1 MDAER
6 SPGRELL
13 IGGLHLAV
21 LWAFAVV
28 QPLLD
33 LLGKNPDFF
42 VARGNTRGDIVIL
55 ALFLTLVP
63 PLVMLAVEA
72 IAMRINRRARDAI
85 HLVLVGG
92 LVAMIALQVLGKIAD
107 GPGALLVLVALAIG
121 AGGAV
126 LYARTEAVQSL
137 LTVLSPAP
145 LIFIVVFLFFSDA
158 KDLVVPEDDVQAAE
172 IAVPGKTPV
181 VMITFDEFQG
191 TMLLNAKHEIDRKL
205 YPHFAELA
213 DRGTFYPN
221 ATTEADL
228 TPRAVPAIMDGDYP
242 DHDALPTA
250 ADHPNSIFT
259 TLGGDYKMH
268 VAEPVTS
275 VCPTSLCGEKARP
288 PASERLDS
296 LASDLRVVYE
306 HLLLP
311 ESMEDSLPAVD
322 ETFQGFGDSGGP
334 GEGEVPTGGG
344 GLSEDTPDTAPSKGP
359 KSKGTV
365 ETQFDAPNE
374 SFVGRGQTFEDWL
387 DGLTGDPRTLN
398 FLHLE
403 LPHVPY
409 EFYPDGQR
417 YAAGLLENDG
427 LRDSQGRNPDFQGSS
442 TLMEQR
448 MLLQAG
454 FTDFLMGKVIKKL
467 KQDGIWD
474 RAIVTVAAD
483 HGVSFQPGLPRR
495 VPNKA
500 NLASIASV
508 PLIVKGPGVPQ
519 GKVDDRL
526 ARTIDIAPTVY
537 EILGIKPPASVTGSS
552 LLQPPPKDRTRVRIE
567 DRYQRV
573 ISKSRENYERLRDA
587 LLTQKLK
594 LFGSDMGWARV
605 YEHGPFGSLVGRV
618 ASDLPKGP
626 PAAGTV
632 TLASPESFDDV
643 HPTARFVPGAIR
655 AVDDSLEPNTPLAF
669 AVNGRIAAV
678 AQTYEAPDHMRAFAM
693 VPPSA
698 FREGANSVEVFVINP
713 GAKPSLS
720 SIGGTG

>member
-1 MDAER
+1 
-6 SPGRELL
+6 
-13 IGGLHLAV
+13 
-21 LWAFAVV
+21 
-28 QPLLD
+28 
-33 LLGKNPDFF
+33 
-42 VARGNTRGDIVIL
+42 
-55 ALFLTLVP
+55 
-63 PLVMLAVEA
+63 
-72 IAMRINRRARDAI
+72 MRINRGARDAI

-107 GPGALLVLVALAIG
+107 GPGALLVLIALAIG
-121 AGGAV
+121 VGGAF
-126 LYARTEAVQSL
+126 LYLRTEAVQSL

-191 TMLLNAKHEIDRKL
+191 TMLLNSKHQIDRTL
-205 YPHFAELA
+205 FPHFAELA

-259 TLGGDYKMH
+259 TLGGDYSMH

-275 VCPTSLCGEKARP
+275 VCPASLCGEKARP
-288 PASERLDS
+288 PTSDRLDS

-322 ETFQGFGDSGGP
+322 ETFQGFGDTGGP
-334 GEGEVPTGGG
+334 GEGEVPTAGEA
-344 GLSEDTPDTAPSKGP
+344 SEDAPDTAPNNGP
-359 KSKGTV
+359 KSKGAV

-387 DGLTGDPRTLN
+387 DELTGDKRTLN

-409 EFYPDGQR
+409 EFYPNGQR

-427 LRDSQGRNPDFQGSS
+427 LRDSQGRNPDDPGASILLQ
-442 TLMEQR
+442 QR
-448 MLLQAG
+448 MLLQVG
-454 FTDFLMGKVIKKL
+454 FTDFLLGKVIKKL

-474 RAIVTVAAD
+474 HAIVTVAAD
-483 HGVSFQPGLPRR
+483 HGVGFQPGLPRR

-500 NLASIASV
+500 GLSSIASV
-508 PLIVKGPGVPQ
+508 PLIIKGPGVPQ
-519 GKVDDRL
+519 GKLDDRL
-526 ARTIDIAPTVY
+526 ARTIDIAPTIY
-537 EILGIKPPASVTGSS
+537 QILGIKPPPSVTGSS
-552 LLQPPPKDRTRVRIE
+552 LLQPPPKDRTKVRIE

-573 ISKSRENYERLRDA
+573 ISKSKLNFERQRNRVLA
-587 LLTQKLK
+587 QKLK

-618 ASDLPKGP
+618 ADDLPQGP
-626 PAAGTV
+626 PASGTV

-643 HPTARFVPGAIR
+643 HPTARYVPGAIR

-669 AVNGRIAAV
+669 AVNGRIVAT
-678 AQTYEAPDHMRAFAM
+678 AQTYRAPDHMRAFAM
-693 VPPSA
+693 VPPTA